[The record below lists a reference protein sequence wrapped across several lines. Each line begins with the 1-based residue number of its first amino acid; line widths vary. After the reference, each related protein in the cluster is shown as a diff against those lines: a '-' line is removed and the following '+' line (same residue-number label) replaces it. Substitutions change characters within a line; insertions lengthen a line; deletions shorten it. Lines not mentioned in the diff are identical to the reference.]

1 MLVLAKNFPS
11 LLYSETTK
19 HEIVLKK
26 NAKIIKRSHAYKDYA
41 STCNVKILNCF
52 NLELRLKNTEFAI
65 RNKLKDLLTKLR
77 GFKFVTT
84 LIIDFRKIE
93 SDDATKYTTKAKQ
106 KQLLIKIILMMHLN
120 QFILKLY

>member
-1 MLVLAKNFPS
+1 M
-11 LLYSETTK
+11 
-19 HEIVLKK
+19 KK

-120 QFILKLY
+120 QFILKLYQTYKNHLEKFWGGLLIQL